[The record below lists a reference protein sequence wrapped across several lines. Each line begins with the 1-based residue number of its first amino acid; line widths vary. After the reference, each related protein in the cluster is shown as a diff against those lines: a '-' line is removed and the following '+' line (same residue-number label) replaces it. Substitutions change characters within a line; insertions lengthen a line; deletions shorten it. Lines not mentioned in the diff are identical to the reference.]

1 MAYYVELILL
11 VSGIIGI
18 TLGYRRNDR
27 KTMLA
32 AAWLLYVS
40 ATGGQPLVD
49 FAHGLHD
56 GFYGGK
62 LTQGEPVAKG

>member
-11 VSGIIGI
+11 ASGIIGI

-32 AAWLLYVS
+32 AACLLYVS
-40 ATGGQPLVD
+40 TTAGEPLVD

-56 GFYGGK
+56 GYYGVN
-62 LTQGEPVAKG
+62 LAQSPASAKG